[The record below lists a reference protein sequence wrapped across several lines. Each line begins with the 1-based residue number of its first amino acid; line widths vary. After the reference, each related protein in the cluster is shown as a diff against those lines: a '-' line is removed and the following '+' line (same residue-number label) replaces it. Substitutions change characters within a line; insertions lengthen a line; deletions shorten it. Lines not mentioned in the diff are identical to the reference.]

1 MTMPPEADAAPAHVV
16 KLVPKPPRMK
26 RQPKK
31 SSPAVVILTGLRIVV
46 PPTIYVLAGAG
57 VLRLLGL

>member
-1 MTMPPEADAAPAHVV
+1 MSQPPEADAARVV

-26 RQPKK
+26 RRPQK
-31 SSPAVVILTGLRIVV
+31 SSPAIVILTGLRIVV

-57 VLRLLGL
+57 FLRLLGL